1 MNPLRYAMAH
11 LLGMTLVCAMVCAL
25 ALGLTVLVRHW
36 HLFG

>member
-1 MNPLRYAMAH
+1 MNRLRYTMAH
-11 LLGMTLVCAMVCAL
+11 VLGLTLVCAIVSAL